1 MARDYKAIAQKLID
15 LSGGPSNISSMTHCM
30 TRLRFIIKDKSKVD
44 EDAIRGT
51 DAVLGTV
58 FKTDELQIIL
68 GQNLMNVY
76 NEAAKLGG
84 NIKQTQAI
92 DENLDAPKKKEKWTA
107 GRIANEAI
115 NFVSAAVTPLV
126 PGLIAGGML
135 KVFLLLA
142 TYIVSGFADT
152 QTYMLLSLVANM
164 PFFFMPVFVAFG
176 TAKKLGSTPIYAMS
190 VAAALVAPDFVAL
203 VKAGEAVHIFGIPVM
218 LVQYQSTMLPALLIG
233 IAAYWIE
240 KFLNKI
246 VPGIFR
252 SVFVGAGTIA
262 ISYFL
267 GVTVLGPLGDRL
279 GALISGAF
287 VYSSEHFGFIALAVL
302 AAVLPWLI
310 MTGMHHAISPFM
322 TQFIANPGY
331 DGVFRPAFILHN
343 MAEGGAVLGVALKT
357 KNKAFRSEC
366 LSLSVGSILAG
377 VTEPTI
383 YGVNLPLKKPMI
395 GVMAGG
401 AAGGIVAGLLGARA
415 YSMGYSTILALPI
428 FMDTIPAMLAGIIV
442 AIVVACVVTFV
453 LGFEDRPA
461 DNSDGKKSLADTEK
475 VIDEEEEEASSDIT
489 APADGELISIEDVA
503 DPAFSSKAMG
513 DGVAFKYSGDK
524 VTVCA
529 PASGTLSALFPT
541 GHAFGISM
549 NNGVQ
554 ILIHIGIDTVEANGD
569 GFRLLGKKEDDRV
582 HAGDP
587 IVEVDLKKLGEKY
600 DMTTML
606 IIPDDGGQTV
616 TFRAPGT
623 VKKGESILA

>member
-1 MARDYKAIAQKLID
+1 MARDYKKTAQKLID
-15 LSGGPSNISSMTHCM
+15 LSGGPSNIASMTHCM

-44 EDAIRGT
+44 EKAIQKT

-76 NEAAKLGG
+76 NEAAKLGDG
-84 NIKQTQAI
+84 IKQTAAV
-92 DENLDAPKKKEKWTA
+92 DENLDTPKKKEKWTV
-107 GRIANEAI
+107 GRVFNEAI

-142 TYIVSGFADT
+142 TYLFTGFRDS

-176 TAKKLGSTPIYAMS
+176 TAKKLGSTPIYAMA
-190 VAAALVAPDFVAL
+190 VAAALVAPDFVEL
-203 VKAGEAVHIFGIPVM
+203 VKAGEAVHIFGLPVM

-233 IAAYWIE
+233 IAAYWVE

-262 ISYFL
+262 ITYFL

-279 GALISGAF
+279 GNLISGAF
-287 VYSSEHFGFIALAVL
+287 VYSSEHFGFIALGILTAC
-302 AAVLPWLI
+302 LPWLI

-401 AAGGIVAGLLGARA
+401 AAGGIVAGLMGARA

-428 FMDTIPAMLAGIIV
+428 FMDTIPAMLAGIVV
-442 AIVVACVVTFV
+442 AIVASAVVTFT

-461 DNSDGKKSLADTEK
+461 DDDKDAPEAEKTDKKAK
-475 VIDEEEEEASSDIT
+475 KFDIT
-489 APADGELISIEDVA
+489 APADGELFSIEDVK

-513 DGVAFKYSGDK
+513 DGVAFRYGGDK
-524 VTVCA
+524 VTICA
-529 PASGTLSALFPT
+529 PADGTLSALFPT
-541 GHAFGISM
+541 GHAFGITM
-549 NNGVQ
+549 DNEVQ
-554 ILIHIGIDTVEANGD
+554 ILVHIGIDTVGANGD
-569 GFRLLGKKEDDRV
+569 GFRLLGRKEDDRV
-582 HAGDP
+582 SAGDP

-600 DMTTML
+600 DMSTML
-606 IIPDDGGQTV
+606 IIPDDGGNKIV
-616 TFRAPGT
+616 FRQPGE
-623 VKKGESILA
+623 VRKGESILA

>member
-1 MARDYKAIAQKLID
+1 MARDYRAIAQKLID

-44 EDAIRGT
+44 EDAIRKT

-84 NIKQTQAI
+84 NIKQTEAL
-92 DENLDAPKKKEKWTA
+92 DENPDAPKKKEKWTV
-107 GRIANEAI
+107 GRVANEVI

-135 KVFLLLA
+135 KVFLLLLSYA
-142 TYIVSGFADT
+142 ITGFKDS
-152 QTYMLLSLVANM
+152 QMYMLLSLVANM

-190 VAAALVAPDFVAL
+190 VAAALVAPDFVEL
-203 VKAGEAVHIFGIPVM
+203 VKAGEAVHIFGLPVM

-302 AAVLPWLI
+302 TAVLPWLI

-428 FMDTIPAMLAGIIV
+428 FMDTVPAMIAGVVV
-442 AIVVACVVTFV
+442 AIVVACAVTFI

-461 DNSDGKKSLADTEK
+461 DDKKEAETTKEDSNSVKT
-475 VIDEEEEEASSDIT
+475 DIT

-524 VTVCA
+524 VTICA
-529 PASGTLSALFPT
+529 PAVGTLSALFPT
-541 GHAFGISM
+541 GHAFGITM
-549 NNGVQ
+549 DNEVQ
-554 ILIHIGIDTVEANGD
+554 ILVHIGIDTVGANGD
-569 GFRLLGKKEDDRV
+569 GFKLLGKKEDDRV
-582 HAGDP
+582 NAGDP

-606 IIPDDGGQTV
+606 IIPDDGGQTI
-616 TFRAPGT
+616 TFRQPGT
-623 VKKGESILA
+623 VKKGESVLA